1 MKNRGRKQ
9 KLPGAII
16 RKLKSERGAT
26 LSMALLLFMVCAVVG
41 GVILAAATASGGR
54 LSQLAEMDQRYYSV
68 TSAAKL
74 LGEELSGKTVT
85 IERTETTTTPY
96 EKKEENGRIVIVQ
109 GSPVTR
115 YAVACLPSDSDII
128 VSGAPGIY
136 SWLRG
141 LATHLMFGENVIP
154 TGDDL
159 NAEIMNYSFSYGKA
173 GSFAY
178 KDLHLD
184 MSDGKPAG
192 AALKVQG
199 KVDMDSDGTLII
211 TLCNESSLEDDEE
224 EFSLKPDQYTVV
236 LTMAPNTWDSESSSS
251 YTDSNSRVDTRKITS
266 EISWSVDSIR

>member
-85 IERTETTTTPY
+85 IERTETTTTIY
-96 EKKEENGRIVIVQ
+96 TTRNVEGKIEITQSKNG
-109 GSPVTR
+109 PV
-115 YAVACLPSDSDII
+115 
-128 VSGAPGIY
+128 Y
-136 SWLRG
+136 SAKVDPEDAEAAWKYLKG
-141 LATHLMFGENVIP
+141 LAEHLMFGDDSARN
-154 TGDDL
+154 TG
-159 NAEIMNYSFSYGKA
+159 AIMGYSFSNGNVKYDDIDMTL
-173 GSFAY
+173 SISDTSL
-178 KDLHLD
+178 KDI
-184 MSDGKPAG
+184 S
-192 AALKVQG
+192 LKVKG
-199 KVDMDSDGTLII
+199 KVDMESDGTLII
-211 TLCNESSLEDDEE
+211 YLYNESSIEPE
-224 EFSLKPDQYTVV
+224 STSGPTPVSGKPALTLQADQYMVV
-236 LTMAPNTWDSESSSS
+236 LTMAPNAWDSESSSS